1 MTSPAQQACTV
12 TEALQRSADLQAV
25 SESWRL
31 EGELLLAAA
40 IGCRRERLYSGADQI
55 LSAAALRQFE
65 SNLAR
70 RLNGEPIAYL
80 LGDQPFLDFE
90 LRVDPRVLIPR
101 PETELLVEA
110 ALAATERRAG
120 DSLCVAD
127 LGTGSG
133 AIAIAIA
140 RARPGWRI
148 QAIDVSEAALDV
160 ARDNGARLAPGRI
173 EFLEGDW
180 CAPLGADSCDLICA
194 NPPYVAEGDPHLLA
208 DGLPFEPALAL
219 TAADDGMA
227 EIVRLVADCRRV
239 LRPGGRL
246 YIEHGSTQAG
256 RVAAL
261 LSEAGLSA
269 IETHRDYGGHERFT
283 TGLLEACL

>member
-1 MTSPAQQACTV
+1 MTSPARQAGTIAD
-12 TEALQRSADLQAV
+12 ALQRSAALQPV

-40 IGCRRERLYSGADQI
+40 LGCQRERLYSAPDQVMDC
-55 LSAAALRQFE
+55 AALRQFE
-65 SNLAR
+65 ADIER
-70 RLNGEPIAYL
+70 RLKGEPIAYL

-90 LRVDPRVLIPR
+90 LRVDRRVLIPR

-110 ALAATERRAG
+110 ALAATAAQAEAP
-120 DSLCVAD
+120 LAVAD

-140 RARPGWRI
+140 RARPRWQIR
-148 QAIDVSEAALDV
+148 AVDLSEAALDV
-160 ARDNGARLAPGRI
+160 ARENGATLAPGRI
-173 EFLEGDW
+173 EFVQGDW
-180 CAPLGADSCDLICA
+180 CAPLAAASCDLICA

-227 EIVRLVADCRRV
+227 EIVRLVADCKRV
-239 LRPGGRL
+239 LRPRGRL
-246 YIEHGSTQAG
+246 YIEHGATQAE
-256 RVAAL
+256 RVAGL
-261 LSEAGLSA
+261 LSAAGLSH

-283 TGLLEACL
+283 AGILQASL